1 MRRTLYVISDLH
13 LGGAEGY
20 QMCAAGG
27 QLRLTEFIRYLIAKQ
42 ASKEQIH
49 LLLNG
54 DVVDF
59 LAEKEV
65 ASFTC
70 NDQDATA
77 KLTHIIDRT
86 RPIWDALAAFAS
98 SGARLTLMLGNHDV
112 ELSFPGPRALLA
124 RTLVGQVDFIYDNE
138 AFTDGD
144 VIVEHGNRYDKWNVV
159 SHDKLRAI
167 RSALSRREP
176 APTDYLGPP
185 GSQVVQKVMTPLKE
199 VYPWIDLLK
208 PEGEGMFPV
217 LAAIKPAA
225 MKEAPKFLAYFASA
239 QQVRFNDKGAPV
251 DQQNIGATS
260 TAKSEPEMSAAMRE
274 ALDIAGLLDTQH
286 IASVQDD
293 CDLLT
298 RLKEGVSAAVR
309 DAKIGMLTRGL
320 RFFVREN
327 NNAFDTQIEKPEY
340 LQAARA
346 SANNGFKVVVYGH
359 THLAKRIGLG
369 NGAVYLNTGTWADLM
384 QFPAAVFLDDED
396 SARQQVDVF
405 VEDLMTGKTAKWRCQ
420 VPTFAKIEF
429 EGDEII
435 TADIHVF
442 ESASSTPPL
451 ISGRMDIFAR

>member
-1 MRRTLYVISDLH
+1 MKRTLYVISDLH

-20 QMCAAGG
+20 QMCAAAG
-27 QLRLTEFIRYLIAKQ
+27 QARLAEFIQHLTAKQ
-42 ASKEQIH
+42 GQGEQTH

-59 LAEKEV
+59 LAEREF

-70 NDQDATA
+70 NDKDATD
-77 KLTHIIDRT
+77 KLARIIGRT
-86 RPIWDALAAFAS
+86 QPIWDALAAIAS
-98 SGARLTLMLGNHDV
+98 SGARLTLLLGNHDV

-144 VIVEHGNRYDKWNVV
+144 VLVEHGNRYDKWNVV
-159 SHDKLRAI
+159 SHDKLRAS

-185 GSQVVQKVMTPLKE
+185 GSQLVQKVMTPLKE
-199 VYPWIDLLK
+199 IYPWIDLLK

-225 MKEAPKFLAYFASA
+225 MTEAPRFLTYLASA

-251 DQQNIGATS
+251 DPQNIAATS
-260 TAKSEPEMSAAMRE
+260 SAESQPEMSAAMRE
-274 ALDIAGLLDTQH
+274 ALDIAGLLDTQN
-286 IASVQDD
+286 IAGGQDD
-293 CDLLT
+293 RDLLT
-298 RLKEGVSAAVR
+298 RLRDGASAAAR
-309 DAKIGMLTRGL
+309 NAKIGLLTRGL
-320 RFFVREN
+320 RFFARAN
-327 NNAFDTQIEKPEY
+327 NNSFDTRIEQPEF

-346 SANNGFKVVVYGH
+346 SADNGFKVVVYGH
-359 THLAKRIGLG
+359 THLAKRVDLG

-384 QFPAAVFLDDED
+384 QFPAAVFLDDEEA
-396 SARQQVDVF
+396 ARQQVDAF
-405 VEDLMTGKTAKWRCQ
+405 VDDLMAEKTAKWRCQ
-420 VPTFAKIEF
+420 KPTFAKIEF
-429 EGDEII
+429 EGDDII
-435 TADIHVF
+435 AADVHVF

-451 ISGRMDIFAR
+451 VAGRMDILAR